1 MSELADA
8 MYCPLCDEQV
18 HGLSVDGTYPSR
30 EELRNVVR
38 ATRKPYV
45 AIQKLVGIVVRVVG
59 AGHSVNDTFDEFRED
74 VADDDDCAAE
84 ADEPEC

>member
-1 MSELADA
+1 MRVA
-8 MYCPLCDEQV
+8 
-18 HGLSVDGTYPSR
+18 
-30 EELRNVVR
+30 
-38 ATRKPYV
+38 RKPYV